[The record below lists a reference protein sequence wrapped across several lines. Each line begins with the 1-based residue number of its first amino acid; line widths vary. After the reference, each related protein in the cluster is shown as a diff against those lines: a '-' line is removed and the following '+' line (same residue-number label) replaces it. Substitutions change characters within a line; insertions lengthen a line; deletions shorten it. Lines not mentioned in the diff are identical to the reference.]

1 MIKTNIPAH
10 IGIIPDG
17 NRRYARKLL
26 KSPWEGHESGIE
38 KFTDFLEWCSEA
50 GVKSTTFYVLSLE
63 NLENRPK
70 KELEYLFSLAEKNMK
85 DIISNRENSIHRN
98 EVKINF
104 IGIRRLL
111 PENIQ
116 RLMAGVEDVTKNYK
130 KHTLNL
136 AMAYGGRQEI
146 NEAARRLA
154 FDVKSGRILPGS
166 VNESIVRS
174 YLMTN
179 GSGDPDM
186 IIRTGGEKRLSNFL
200 TYQSVYSELIF
211 SDKLWPEFGKKDFEA
226 TLKEFQARKRNFGK

>member
-17 NRRYARKLL
+17 NRRYAKKLL
-26 KSPWEGHESGIE
+26 KSPWKGHESGID
-38 KFTDFLEWCSEA
+38 KFTDFLEWCSDA
-50 GVKSTTFYVLSLE
+50 GVKNTTFYVLSLE

-70 KELEYLFSLAEKNMK
+70 NELKYLFSLAEKNME
-85 DIISNRENSIHRN
+85 DIISNRKNSIHRN

-111 PENIQ
+111 PANIQ
-116 RLMAGVEDVTKNYK
+116 KLMATVEKVTENYK

-154 FDVKSGRILPGS
+154 FDVKAGRLLPGS
-166 VNESIVRS
+166 VNEGTMRS